1 MIVNIHTMITK
12 YVIYENQKELTIANS
27 QEEAHTC
34 VECMRVQNPHWEYEI
49 KEIQV
54 SAVKS
59 GFGRD
64 PDLH

>member
-1 MIVNIHTMITK
+1 MIKK
-12 YVIYENQKELTIANS
+12 YVIVEKNDIELLNS
-27 QEEAHTC
+27 AEEVDVC
-34 VECMRVQNPHWEYEI
+34 LSMLKQNNPDKEYEV

>member
-1 MIVNIHTMITK
+1 MITK
-12 YVIYENQKELTIANS
+12 YIVYENQKEITVAHS
-27 QEEAHTC
+27 QEEANTC
-34 VECMRVQNPHWEYEI
+34 IECLRVQNPNVEYTL

-54 SAVKS
+54 SAVKP

>member
-1 MIVNIHTMITK
+1 MITK
-12 YVIYENQKELTIANS
+12 YIVYEDQKELTTVNS
-27 QEEAHTC
+27 SEEANMC
-34 VECMRVQNPHWEYEI
+34 VECMRLQNPHKEYAI

>member
-1 MIVNIHTMITK
+1 MITK
-12 YVIYENQKELTIANS
+12 YVVYENGVELTTANS
-27 QEEAHTC
+27 SEEANTC
-34 VECMRVQNPHWEYEI
+34 IECMRIQNPHKEYKI

-54 SAVKS
+54 SAVKP

>member
-1 MIVNIHTMITK
+1 MITK
-12 YVIYENQKELTIANS
+12 YIVYENKTEITVANS
-27 QEEAHTC
+27 LEEATTC
-34 VECMRVQNPHWEYEI
+34 VECMGMQNPHAEYEI